1 MHHSICRWSNPYVIR
16 FSVYFLRSRIFFFI
30 NIASSNVRNL
40 SLMYYYH
47 EIHSLYSN
55 GVNEVIVA
63 QSFPTLWD
71 PMDCSPPGFSVHGI
85 LHTRILE
92 WVAIHFS
99 RGSSQPRD
107 WIQVTCIAGSF
118 FYHLSHQGSSQMVS
132 TSPKMSFTV
141 PTPLCHHPIQHLV
154 TMSV

>member
-1 MHHSICRWSNPYVIR
+1 MHHSICRWSNPYVIC

-107 WIQVTCIAGSF
+107 QTRVSCIAGRF
-118 FYHLSHQGSSQMVS
+118 FTIWTTRDAPINSNRQIPDLKIQSAGNR
-132 TSPKMSFTV
+132 KN
-141 PTPLCHHPIQHLV
+141 HHHKWKNNC
-154 TMSV
+154 